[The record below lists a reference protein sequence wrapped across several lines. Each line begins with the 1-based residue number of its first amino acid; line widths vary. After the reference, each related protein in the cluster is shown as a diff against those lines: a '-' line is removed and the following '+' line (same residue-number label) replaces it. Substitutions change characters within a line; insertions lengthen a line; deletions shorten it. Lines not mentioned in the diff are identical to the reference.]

1 MKKGL
6 ILLVEDDTNLGFVV
20 KDNLEDA
27 GYEVELYPDGEMAL
41 IAFSR
46 KEFDLC
52 ILDVMMPKKDGF
64 AVAKTIREKNNEVPF
79 IFVTAKSM
87 KEDQIKGLK
96 LGAEDYIT
104 KPFSIEVLMLKIEN
118 ILKRTQKNESNS
130 NVPLKEIFEIGKFI
144 FDFKNQTLTLD
155 KQTEQMTQKEAEL
168 LRFFCL
174 HKNNVIERTL
184 ILNTLWGDDDYFT
197 GRSLDVFI
205 SRLRRYLK
213 GDKNVEIVNIHSV
226 GFKLIENQGE

>member
-6 ILLVEDDTNLGFVV
+6 ILLAEDDTNLGFVV
-20 KDNLEDA
+20 KDNLELA

-41 IAFSR
+41 IAFGR
-46 KEFDLC
+46 KIFDLC

-64 AVAKTIREKNNEVPF
+64 STAQEIRKKNTEIPF
-79 IFVTAKSM
+79 IFVTAKSL

-104 KPFSIEVLMLKIEN
+104 KPFSIEVLMLKVEN
-118 ILKRTQKNESNS
+118 ILKRTQKTDNLT
-130 NVPLKEIFEIGKFI
+130 NVPPKEIFEIGKFVL
-144 FDFKNQTLTLD
+144 DFKNQTLTFMAD
-155 KQTEQMTQKEAEL
+155 NQAEQMTQKEAEL

-174 HKNNVIERTL
+174 HKNNVVERNL
-184 ILNTLWGDDDYFT
+184 ILNTIWGDDDYFT

-205 SRLRRYLK
+205 SRLRKYLK
-213 GDKNVEIVNIHSV
+213 ADPSLEILNIHSV
-226 GFKLIENQGE
+226 GFKLVEN